1 MKRQKNI
8 FCMKALLSRQEEKGC
23 LYFIR
28 QTQGLGRMNTAM
40 WYIRILQTFISGQ
53 ESCSAMDWGLL
64 FV

>member
-1 MKRQKNI
+1 
-8 FCMKALLSRQEEKGC
+8 MKALLSRQEEKGC